1 MGAVKNL
8 SFLILVA
15 VLLASCSTV
24 TADERSQTAVFVTQA
39 LLPTQAPLPSPT
51 TASTQPPTPSI
62 TPSPT
67 ETISPTIPSTPTEEY
82 SFSDIAA
89 CLPESTSHHLGFVT
103 EIIDGDTIII
113 RIENGDIYSVRY
125 IGMDAPERDEPFF
138 TEAYNA
144 NANLVLQ
151 KSVILIQDVSET
163 DPYERLLRY
172 VVVDDIFVNKELVR
186 AGFAKAVTFPP
197 DTACAD
203 EFSSAEQAVRSSQ
216 VGIWEATQT
225 PGTSA
230 SQVIILS
237 VDKKEEYVDIQNMGG
252 TDVDLEGWNL
262 VSERGHQECYLSGI
276 IKASEV
282 LRIWAGELKEIGFS
296 CGYNSPIWNNS
307 EPDPAVL
314 YNAQGVEVSRK

>member
-1 MGAVKNL
+1 MKNL

-15 VLLASCSTV
+15 VLLTACSTV
-24 TADERSQTAVFVTQA
+24 TADERSQAAVFVTQV
-39 LLPTQAPLPSPT
+39 LLPTQAPLPSLT
-51 TASTQPPTPSI
+51 TVPTQPPTPSI

-67 ETISPTIPSTPTEEY
+67 VGINPTIPSTPTEEY

-89 CLPESTSHHLGFVT
+89 CLPESTSYHLGFVT
-103 EIIDGDTIII
+103 EIIDGDTIVI

-172 VVVDDIFVNKELVR
+172 VVVDGIFVNKELVR

-197 DTACAD
+197 DTACTD
-203 EFSSAEQAVRSSQ
+203 EFSSAGQAAQTSRA
-216 VGIWEATQT
+216 GIWEARNV
-225 PGTSA
+225 PEGRRS
-230 SQVIILS
+230 SLS
-237 VDKKEEYVDIQNMGG
+237 NVTKSTYRSSK
-252 TDVDLEGWNL
+252 
-262 VSERGHQECYLSGI
+262 
-276 IKASEV
+276 
-282 LRIWAGELKEIGFS
+282 
-296 CGYNSPIWNNS
+296 
-307 EPDPAVL
+307 PAVWANRFL
-314 YNAQGVEVSRK
+314 RVIGCG